1 MGRKI
6 PFEQAM
12 KMKSVIPKETDPI
25 FINPAKPNRY
35 GYKINVNHP
44 RIRPL
49 FAAFHKHIGV
59 PESVPL
65 TNAQR
70 FQFEAMV
77 MEMIR
82 RKEKGYVQPSDP
94 DGQTDP

>member
-12 KMKSVIPKETDPI
+12 KMESAIPKETDPI
-25 FINPAKPNRY
+25 FISSEKPNRF

-49 FAAFHKHIGV
+49 FAAFLKHIGV
-59 PESVPL
+59 PESVPI
-65 TNAQR
+65 THAQR
-70 FQFEAMV
+70 FLFEAMG

-82 RKEKGYVQPSDP
+82 RKDKRYVQPSDP
-94 DGQTDP
+94 DGSSDP

>member
-12 KMKSVIPKETDPI
+12 KMESVIPKETDSI
-25 FINPAKPNRY
+25 FINPARPNPY

-49 FAAFHKHIGV
+49 FTAWHRKIGV
-59 PESVPL
+59 PESVPI
-65 TNAQR
+65 THAQR

-77 MEMIR
+77 MELIR
-82 RKEKGYVQPSDP
+82 RKEQGHVQPGNP